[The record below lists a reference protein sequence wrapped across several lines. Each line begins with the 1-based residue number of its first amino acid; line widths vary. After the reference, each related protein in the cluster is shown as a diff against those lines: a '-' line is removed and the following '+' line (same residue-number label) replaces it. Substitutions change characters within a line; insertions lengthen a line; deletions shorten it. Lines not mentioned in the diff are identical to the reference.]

1 MKTLCA
7 DRAVW
12 LPCRPSP
19 SMTANG
25 ALQHHERWDGRGYPE
40 GRRGEEIDLFAR
52 ITCVADVFDALTHR
66 RVYKSAWSLEETLA
80 FLRQEEERHFDPQVV
95 DCFFASLEEI
105 LAVFRAYP
113 DD

>member
-1 MKTLCA
+1 
-7 DRAVW
+7 
-12 LPCRPSP
+12 
-19 SMTANG
+19 MTANV

-40 GRRGEEIDLFAR
+40 GRRREEIDLFAR

-66 RVYKSAWSLEETLA
+66 RVYKEAWSLEETLA
-80 FLRQEEERHFDPQVV
+80 FLRQEKERHFDPQVV
-95 DCFFASLEEI
+95 DCFFSNLEAI

>member
-1 MKTLCA
+1 
-7 DRAVW
+7 
-12 LPCRPSP
+12 
-19 SMTANG
+19 MTANG